1 VSQSEQDE
9 LRTSRI
15 FARAV
20 EFFEGD
26 RDAAS
31 AWMLSPLPGLGG
43 ASPRDAV
50 KTNLGARDVENL
62 IGRMEHGVYS

>member
-1 VSQSEQDE
+1 VIQSEQNA
-9 LRTSRI
+9 LRISRI

-26 RDAAS
+26 REAAS
-31 AWMLSPLPGLGG
+31 EWMLSPLPALGG
-43 ASPRDAV
+43 VTPNDAA
-50 KTNLGARDVENL
+50 TTDLGVRDVENL

>member
-1 VSQSEQDE
+1 MSQSESDA

-31 AWMLSPLPGLGG
+31 HWMLSPWPALGG
-43 ASPRDAV
+43 TTPNDAA
-50 KTNLGARDVENL
+50 KTEIGVHEVEKL
-62 IGRMEHGVYS
+62 ISRMEHGVYS